1 MSSRR
6 PFPSLYSLSV
16 SSEGGQEGADPPQ
29 HLTPL
34 ERLTEMCQDERTIKE
49 LIVGRRIG
57 FYKVRGEIG
66 SGTFSR
72 VKMAFHV
79 LTKGKGHTADHT
91 ELHQQLII
99 ATGMY
104 HPCNDDNSKAIH

>member
-6 PFPSLYSLSV
+6 PCPSLYSLSV

-49 LIVGRRIG
+49 LILGRRIG

-66 SGTFSR
+66 SGTFSH
-72 VKMAFHV
+72 VKMAFHS
-79 LTKGKGHTADHT
+79 LTKGKGHIADRAKC
-91 ELHQQLII
+91 HQ
-99 ATGMY
+99 
-104 HPCNDDNSKAIH
+104 